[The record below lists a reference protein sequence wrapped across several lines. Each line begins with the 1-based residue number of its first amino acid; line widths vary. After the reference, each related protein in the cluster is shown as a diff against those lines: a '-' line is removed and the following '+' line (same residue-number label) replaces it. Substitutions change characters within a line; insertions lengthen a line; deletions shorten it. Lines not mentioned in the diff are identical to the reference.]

1 MNYYEKLLIN
11 YKVQK
16 GKFKYNL
23 HYKNVLDDKIDKLSD
38 YIDEFGTFE
47 NCTFPNEESF
57 IHPSS

>member
-11 YKVQK
+11 YKVQE

-47 NCTFPNEESF
+47 NCTFPNEE
-57 IHPSS
+57 